1 MLVNMTVDEDEP
13 VIVTTPKYFEKL
25 ETTLK
30 THGPRFANV
39 YFTSIAL
46 YCTMNCLYKST
57 LAFHI
62 SPDFYV
68 FRYCRFALYDQQ
80 LDS

>member
-13 VIVTTPKYFEKL
+13 VIVTTPEYFAKL

-39 YFTSIAL
+39 YFTS
-46 YCTMNCLYKST
+46 
-57 LAFHI
+57 
-62 SPDFYV
+62 
-68 FRYCRFALYDQQ
+68 FALYNE
-80 LDS
+80 LFI